1 MNFSIKSIQFLTFA
15 AAISKA
21 HGVVFDATSGG
32 TFTCATTDSCT
43 YSPCPNGWS
52 GGSVNGIGAFEQFGG
67 GDGVIWTATST
78 VPAENF
84 FTLMGT
90 CPSAPSPFK
99 ITCDESCTCTGCTV
113 LVSTPSTAAPAA
125 SPTAAPAPGVTS
137 SPISPTADAGVSYDP
152 GTYTC
157 PQTVCDN
164 CATGNS
170 ESTCISQSNPT
181 NWVCS
186 SGSGS
191 LCTVTTTSFW
201 TKCTGDYAE
210 CTPPSASFLIATSK
224 ALSAMAVVS
233 FYLMG

>member
-1 MNFSIKSIQFLTFA
+1 
-15 AAISKA
+15 
-21 HGVVFDATSGG
+21 
-32 TFTCATTDSCT
+32 
-43 YSPCPNGWS
+43 
-52 GGSVNGIGAFEQFGG
+52 
-67 GDGVIWTATST
+67 
-78 VPAENF
+78 
-84 FTLMGT
+84 
-90 CPSAPSPFK
+90 
-99 ITCDESCTCTGCTV
+99 

-210 CTPPSASFLIATSK
+210 CTLSGAPTPSPPTMAPTSASFLIATSK